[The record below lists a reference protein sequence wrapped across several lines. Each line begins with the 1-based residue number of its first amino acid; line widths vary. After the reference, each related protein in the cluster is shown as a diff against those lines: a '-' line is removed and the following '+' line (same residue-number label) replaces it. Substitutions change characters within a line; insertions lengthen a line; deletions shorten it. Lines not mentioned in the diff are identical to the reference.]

1 MHSQN
6 SLGLTNESK
15 GSASLRNIAI
25 IAHVDH
31 GKTSLVDSMLHQSG
45 IFRANESVQERV
57 MDSNDLERE
66 RGITILAK
74 NTAIE
79 YKDVKINI
87 VDTPGHADFGGEVE
101 RVLKMVDGVLL
112 VVDSFEGP
120 MPQTRFVLRKA
131 LELNLK
137 PIVVVNKVDRSDA
150 RPLEVVD
157 EVFELFVQLDAS
169 EEQLDF
175 SVIFTSARQGVAGYV
190 HDDLHPSL
198 APLFD
203 TILRVIPPPPS
214 DSSSPLQVLVTNL
227 DYDDYV
233 GRVALGRIVRGS
245 VSAGSQVVVIK
256 RDGSIEK
263 TKVSKLYVF
272 SGLERLEVSAASAG
286 EIVAISGI
294 PNINIGETIAAPL
307 NPEALPTIDVDEATL
322 TMTFMINNSPYAG
335 TEGAHVTSRKL
346 RDRLYKELEVNVSL
360 RVHETDSADAFQV
373 SGRGELHLSILIEN
387 MRREGFELQVSKPE
401 VILKEID
408 GVTCEPFEMLT
419 CDVPET
425 YVGTV
430 IELLGSR
437 KADLTNMVTLVG
449 GMTRLEFLVPARGL
463 IGFRGEF
470 LTETRGEGIL
480 SHVFHSYQPF
490 KGIINRRS
498 HGSLVASDMGA
509 ATVYAIHQIQER
521 GTLFLKPGTKVYEG
535 MIVGQNS
542 REQDLDVNITRKKQL
557 TNIRS
562 STAEEALRL
571 EAPKLLTLEEALEYI
586 ADDEYVEITP
596 RSIRLRKKYLEKN
609 IRARYEKQRT
619 YTQ

>member
-1 MHSQN
+1 MIR
-6 SLGLTNESK
+6 K
-15 GSASLRNIAI
+15 DLRNIAI

-31 GKTSLVDSMLHQSG
+31 GKTSLVDAMLHQSG

-112 VVDSFEGP
+112 VVDAFEGP

-131 LELNLK
+131 LALNLK
-137 PIVVVNKVDRSDA
+137 PLVVVNKIDRSDA

-157 EVFELFVQLDAS
+157 EIFELFLQLEAS

-175 SVIFTSARQGVAGYV
+175 SVIFTSARQGVAG
-190 HDDLHPSL
+190 HEPNTLHPTL
-198 APLFD
+198 APLFE
-203 TILRVIPPPPS
+203 TILQVIPPPPT
-214 DSSSPLQVLVTNL
+214 DTVSPLQILVTSL

-233 GRVALGRIVRGS
+233 GRIALGRVVRGQIC
-245 VSAGSQVVVIK
+245 ANSQVAVIK
-256 RDGSIEK
+256 RDDSVEQM
-263 TKVSKLYVF
+263 KVSKLYVF
-272 SGLERLEVSAASAG
+272 NGLERLEVPEASAG
-286 EIVAISGI
+286 EIIAISGI

-307 NPEALPTIDVDEATL
+307 QPEALPTIDVDEATL
-322 TMTFMINNSPYAG
+322 TMTFMVNNSPYAG

-346 RDRLYKELEVNVSL
+346 RDRLFKELETNVSL
-360 RVHETDSADAFQV
+360 RVEESGATDAFQV

-401 VILKEID
+401 VILKEVD

-419 CDVPET
+419 CDVPDT
-425 YVGTV
+425 SVGAV
-430 IELLGSR
+430 IELLGPR
-437 KADLTNMVTLVG
+437 KADLMNMATLVG
-449 GMTRLEFLVPARGL
+449 GVARLEFLVPARGL

-470 LTETRGEGIL
+470 LTETRGEGIM
-480 SHVFHSYQPF
+480 SHVFHSYRSF
-490 KGIINRRS
+490 KGMMHQRN
-498 HGSLVASDMGA
+498 HGSLVASDIGT
-509 ATVYAIHQIQER
+509 ATTYAMYQIQER
-521 GTLFLKPGTKVYEG
+521 GILFLEPGTKVYEG

-557 TNIRS
+557 TNMRAS
-562 STAEEALRL
+562 GADDALRL
-571 EAPKLLTLEEALEYI
+571 EMPRMLTLEEALEYI

-596 RSIRLRKKYLEKN
+596 LSIRLRKKYLDKN
-609 IRARYEKQRT
+609 TRIKYEKQRAW
-619 YTQ
+619 TQ